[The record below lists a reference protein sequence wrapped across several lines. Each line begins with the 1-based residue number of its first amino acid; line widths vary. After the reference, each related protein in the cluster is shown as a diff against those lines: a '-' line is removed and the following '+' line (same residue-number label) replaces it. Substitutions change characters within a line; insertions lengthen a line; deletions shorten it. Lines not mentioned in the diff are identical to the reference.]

1 MRALILTL
9 TLMLGATSAQAWG
22 AREQGVLLGIA
33 GTLLTQRIMQQPTQP
48 QVTVGGSVHTP
59 GGTVYGQ
66 VQTQPQQQ
74 APAVVYGAPRMY
86 IPAPPRCQVV
96 PVYDYYGRY
105 VAQQTLCN
113 W

>member
-1 MRALILTL
+1 MRALITAL
-9 TLMLGATSAQAWG
+9 TLMVAATSAQAWG
-22 AREQGVLLGIA
+22 AREQGMLIGIA
-33 GTLLTQRIMQQPTQP
+33 GTLLTQRIMQQPEQP
-48 QVTVGGSVHTP
+48 QVTVGGSVHTQN
-59 GGTVYGQ
+59 GTVYGQ

-74 APAVVYGAPRMY
+74 PQIVYQQPRMY

>member
-1 MRALILTL
+1 MIKQLTAAVA
-9 TLMLGATSAQAWG
+9 LMLAATAAQAWG

-33 GTLLTQRIMQQPTQP
+33 GTLFAQQVLKQPQQPE
-48 QVTVGGSVHTP
+48 VVVGGTVGV
-59 GGTVYGQ
+59 GTGQVYGQ
-66 VQTQPQQQ
+66 VRTQPQPMMQ
-74 APAVVYGAPRMY
+74 PPTMY
-86 IPAPPRCQVV
+86 IPAPPRCTVV